1 MSRLTLHP
9 IDDEAR
15 NGKWHLL
22 GDGDS
27 YALVRW
33 SGDEFVFGSG
43 LPLNF
48 EPTGYYTPASHL
60 GGGAPRG

>member
-1 MSRLTLHP
+1 MSRLALTP
-9 IDDEAR
+9 IDDTAR
-15 NGKWHLL
+15 DGKWHLL

-33 SGDEFVFGSG
+33 TGEEFAFGSG

-48 EPTGYYTPASHL
+48 EPTGYYVP
-60 GGGAPRG
+60 GGAARG

>member
-9 IDDEAR
+9 IDGTVRD
-15 NGKWHLL
+15 GKWHLL
-22 GDGDS
+22 GNGET

-33 SGDEFVFGSG
+33 TGREFAFGSG

-48 EPTGYYTPASHL
+48 EPTGYYRAEGL
-60 GGGAPRG
+60 GG